1 MADHGI
7 RTGLRLRLRITG
19 NASFA
24 LPHWQWQADDRS
36 LFATE
41 YYGIPSNNYNSPV
54 NVSGQIINT
63 DDWNT
68 VCDLSYRYKISPVS
82 LNCSELWRL
91 SNPENDLAARRPL
104 QRGVMSTAYLP
115 NRIEVKVAIAA
126 PSYDAIPIQKDNTSE
141 ILLVRISEADWKDR
155 WNIICSAVNCTGP
168 QDMQNVHMHNIVHIL
183 VGGQMNDVP
192 SAANDPVFSMYHCNV
207 DRILES
213 WMQRFANGSP
223 NPMLLPHQAQP
234 R

>member
-1 MADHGI
+1 MLSDKWQIRKSTKYCKILRTSHRKARLTLATCGRPWYI

-24 LPHWQWQADDRS
+24 LPRWQWQADDRS

-41 YYGIPSNNYNSPV
+41 YYGIPSNNYSSPV

-68 VCDLSYRYKISPVS
+68 VCDLAYQSSH

-91 SNPENDLAARRPL
+91 CNPENDLAARRPL

-126 PSYDAIPIQKDNTSE
+126 PSYDAANTKGQYFRDSPRQNFRSRLE
-141 ILLVRISEADWKDR
+141 G

-168 QDMQNVHMHNIVHIL
+168 QDIYAER
-183 VGGQMNDVP
+183 
-192 SAANDPVFSMYHCNV
+192 SYA
-207 DRILES
+207 
-213 WMQRFANGSP
+213 
-223 NPMLLPHQAQP
+223 
-234 R
+234 

>member
-1 MADHGI
+1 MADGGI

-24 LPHWQWQADDRS
+24 LPRWQWQADDRS

-41 YYGIPSNNYNSPV
+41 YYGIPSNNYSSPV

-63 DDWNT
+63 VDWNT
-68 VCDLSYRYKISPVS
+68 VCDLAYQSSH

-91 SNPENDLAARRPL
+91 CNPENDLAARRPL

-126 PSYDAIPIQKDNTSE
+126 PSYDAANTKGQYFRDSPRQNFRSRLE
-141 ILLVRISEADWKDR
+141 G

-168 QDMQNVHMHNIVHIL
+168 QDMQNDHMLNIVHIL

-192 SAANDPVFSMYHCNV
+192 SAANDPVFSMHHCNV

-213 WMQRFANGSP
+213 WM
-223 NPMLLPHQAQP
+223 
-234 R
+234 

>member
-1 MADHGI
+1 MNLNYNSVIYIACGFGGPTRGNCQNITAPVVAQWELTDSEVNEILQILRTSHRKARLTLVTCGRPWYI

-126 PSYDAIPIQKDNTSE
+126 PS
-141 ILLVRISEADWKDR
+141 
-155 WNIICSAVNCTGP
+155 
-168 QDMQNVHMHNIVHIL
+168 
-183 VGGQMNDVP
+183 
-192 SAANDPVFSMYHCNV
+192 
-207 DRILES
+207 
-213 WMQRFANGSP
+213 
-223 NPMLLPHQAQP
+223 
-234 R
+234 